1 MKSGGK
7 WEEYTIERLFSI
19 QTPKKKFN
27 ANKLTFNGN
36 YPYVAR
42 GSNNNGIKGYIDEDE
57 LYLNPGNTISFG
69 QDTATMFYQENA
81 YFTGDKI
88 KIFSLRHG
96 ELNSRI
102 AVFLISAM
110 KKSFSTFSWGSSSF
124 NENVLNKVKINIPT
138 FNNVPAY
145 NYMVKYI
152 EELEAYL
159 LVSGLADSRT
169 RGLADS
175 RTRGLADSR
184 TRGLADSRTRG
195 LADSRTRGLISY
207 ELTPQEYNAIELLNS
222 NNLMWGT
229 YNLKKLFGPAIRGK
243 RLKNADRIPGS
254 LPFVTA
260 GEGNEGISA
269 FISNDVVV
277 FPENTITIDMFGSA
291 KYRNY
296 EYGADDH
303 VAVVHTEFFDRNAV
317 IFITASI
324 HKSSCTGKFNYG
336 RNFYAKDADELMVS
350 LPSKDNN
357 PDYSFME
364 TLILAVHKLVIKDVV
379 QYTDK
384 KLVAYRQ
391 ITSEK
396 VV

>member
-1 MKSGGK
+1 M
-7 WEEYTIERLFSI
+7 ERLFSI

-102 AVFLISAM
+102 AFFLISAM

-152 EELEAYL
+152 EELEAAHIEELEAYL
-159 LVSGLADSRT
+159 LVS
-169 RGLADS
+169 
-175 RTRGLADSR
+175 
-184 TRGLADSRTRG
+184 GLADSRTRG

>member
-1 MKSGGK
+1 M
-7 WEEYTIERLFSI
+7 FSI

-152 EELEAYL
+152 EELEAAHIEELEAYL
-159 LVSGLADSRT
+159 LVS
-169 RGLADS
+169 
-175 RTRGLADSR
+175 
-184 TRGLADSRTRG
+184 G

-243 RLKNADRIPGS
+243 RLKNADRIPG
-254 LPFVTA
+254 
-260 GEGNEGISA
+260 
-269 FISNDVVV
+269 
-277 FPENTITIDMFGSA
+277 
-291 KYRNY
+291 
-296 EYGADDH
+296 
-303 VAVVHTEFFDRNAV
+303 
-317 IFITASI
+317 
-324 HKSSCTGKFNYG
+324 
-336 RNFYAKDADELMVS
+336 
-350 LPSKDNN
+350 
-357 PDYSFME
+357 
-364 TLILAVHKLVIKDVV
+364 
-379 QYTDK
+379 
-384 KLVAYRQ
+384 
-391 ITSEK
+391 
-396 VV
+396 

>member
-1 MKSGGK
+1 MGDLFYVSTGSLISSGRLKPGKIKRVSAKSDQNGIIGEFDTEFMDDARHYENFISVNFFGDAFYHPYCASVEMKVHVLTLKSSK
-7 WEEYTIERLFSI
+7 SD
-19 QTPKKKFN
+19 FN
-27 ANKLTFNGN
+27 AKRGL
-36 YPYVAR
+36 YVA
-42 GSNNNGIKGYIDEDE
+42 SMINKALKGRFNY
-57 LYLNPGNTISFG
+57 G
-69 QDTATMFYQENA
+69 QQ
-81 YFTGDKI
+81 
-88 KIFSLRHG
+88 L
-96 ELNSRI
+96 
-102 AVFLISAM
+102 
-110 KKSFSTFSWGSSSF
+110 SSSKLRDGEYF
-124 NENVLNKVKINIPT
+124 ISLPVKNNEIDW
-138 FNNVPAY
+138 FFMD
-145 NYMVKYI
+145 NYIEELEAAHIEELEAAHI

-159 LVSGLADSRT
+159 LVS
-169 RGLADS
+169 
-175 RTRGLADSR
+175 
-184 TRGLADSRTRG
+184 GLADSRTRG

>member
-1 MKSGGK
+1 M
-7 WEEYTIERLFSI
+7 FSI

-152 EELEAYL
+152 EELEAAHIEELEAAHIEELEAYL
-159 LVSGLADSRT
+159 LVS
-169 RGLADS
+169 
-175 RTRGLADSR
+175 
-184 TRGLADSRTRG
+184 GLADSRTRG

-243 RLKNADRIPGS
+243 RLKNADRIPG
-254 LPFVTA
+254 
-260 GEGNEGISA
+260 
-269 FISNDVVV
+269 
-277 FPENTITIDMFGSA
+277 
-291 KYRNY
+291 
-296 EYGADDH
+296 
-303 VAVVHTEFFDRNAV
+303 
-317 IFITASI
+317 
-324 HKSSCTGKFNYG
+324 
-336 RNFYAKDADELMVS
+336 
-350 LPSKDNN
+350 
-357 PDYSFME
+357 
-364 TLILAVHKLVIKDVV
+364 
-379 QYTDK
+379 
-384 KLVAYRQ
+384 
-391 ITSEK
+391 
-396 VV
+396 

>member
-1 MKSGGK
+1 M
-7 WEEYTIERLFSI
+7 FSI

-145 NYMVKYI
+145 NYMVKYIEELEAAHI

>member
-152 EELEAYL
+152 EELEAAHIEELEAAHIEELEAYL
-159 LVSGLADSRT
+159 LVS
-169 RGLADS
+169 
-175 RTRGLADSR
+175 
-184 TRGLADSRTRG
+184 G

>member
-1 MKSGGK
+1 M
-7 WEEYTIERLFSI
+7 ERLFSI

-152 EELEAYL
+152 EELEAAHIEELEAYL
-159 LVSGLADSRT
+159 LVS
-169 RGLADS
+169 GLADS